1 MDKVSSF
8 FVGNAVGITIL
19 FAGILITAPKK
30 LKETEAI
37 QKEASQQKAQAQRDN
52 GAFQKTKVMTSV
64 VIASRDIARGQKI
77 RKEDLSI
84 KEVSSDHTENYFLD
98 IDAAVGKTANT
109 DIPFGSTI
117 TAKFL
122 N

>member
-37 QKEASQQKAQAQRDN
+37 QKEESQQKAQAQRDN
-52 GAFQKTKVMTSV
+52 AASQKTKTLTSV
-64 VIASRDIARGQKI
+64 VIASRDISRGQKI
-77 RKEDLSI
+77 LKEDLSI
-84 KEVSSDHTENYFLD
+84 KEVSSDVSENESMD
-98 IDAAVGKTANT
+98 IDSAVGKTANT
-109 DIPFGSTI
+109 DIHQGSTI
-117 TAKFL
+117 TANFL